1 MKCVTCGQPIEE
13 GRRHGQPPRLAKYCV
28 KCRAERRR
36 RARAKYTW
44 RPEHDAYLKVHYFGG
59 LNRRFQ
65 VLNRMAR
72 LTGLPRW
79 YIKRQAARLGL
90 TLHMDRRPWM
100 ASEMNLLDTL
110 VGNVSSATIAKR
122 LHRPESSVVNKLKR
136 TGTSRRVRNGYTMR
150 ELELCLGEDHH
161 KITEWIKNGWLQD
174 RLQGTRRHDGNG
186 NDIHRIREKDILTF
200 IRNHP
205 QEINLGKV
213 DQTWFLDLVL
223 LRGREVPAAKL
234 PRNCVSAEGD
244 AGPQTLEY
252 PLR

>member
-1 MKCVTCGQPIEE
+1 MVNPLRE
-13 GRRHGQPPRLAKYCV
+13 GSSKLSPRISRSPFQGAAKKVIGVPNRRTL
-28 KCRAERRR
+28 
-36 RARAKYTW
+36 W
-44 RPEHDAYLKVHYFGG
+44 RTEYDAYLSTHYFGG

-65 VLNRMAR
+65 VLNQMVR

-90 TLHMDRRPWM
+90 TLHMDRRAWT
-100 ASEMNLLDTL
+100 ASEMNLLEKL
-110 VGNVSSATIAKR
+110 VGRVSSATIAKR

-136 TGTSRRVRNGYTMR
+136 IGTSRRVRNGYTMCD
-150 ELELCLGEDHH
+150 LGLCFGEDHH
-161 KITEWIKNGWLQD
+161 KITQWIKNGWLQD

-223 LRGREVPAAKL
+223 LRGREVPDCKTASEA
-234 PRNCVSAEGD
+234 
-244 AGPQTLEY
+244 
-252 PLR
+252 